1 MSATRFASVI
11 LDVDSTLSGIE
22 GIDWLAERRGA
33 VVAAEVARLTE
44 RAMDGA
50 ITLDQVYDLR
60 LQLVQPSRADCEQ
73 LGVAY
78 KEAMAPGA
86 DLAIARMHAEG
97 VRVHLVSGGI
107 RNAILPFALTLGIT
121 LDNVHAVDLV
131 FDARGTYGNFNRTSP
146 LATQTGKAL
155 VASWLKL
162 QSPALAVGD
171 GATDAAMKQSV
182 DTFGAFVGFVHREN
196 VVQQADLVFHSFD
209 DILRAVLT

>member
-50 ITLDQVYDLR
+50 ITLDEVYDLR

-86 DLAIARMHAEG
+86 DLAPFYKRGALLISNQS
-97 VRVHLVSGGI
+97 LIGGCL
-107 RNAILPFALTLGIT
+107 NW
-121 LDNVHAVDLV
+121 
-131 FDARGTYGNFNRTSP
+131 
-146 LATQTGKAL
+146 
-155 VASWLKL
+155 VA
-162 QSPALAVGD
+162 
-171 GATDAAMKQSV
+171 
-182 DTFGAFVGFVHREN
+182 
-196 VVQQADLVFHSFD
+196 
-209 DILRAVLT
+209 